1 MASYPKPT
9 NTGSTFNAPNWIA
22 PTVNSADTAFL
33 NANYCQYPIV
43 QGGINT
49 KSITATGSVGV
60 SSNILMNGVAGVNYI
75 EFPDG
80 TKQYTGTQDFSGYA
94 FTDISNTFTKLNTF
108 DGNLAIG
115 GTLGVNYIQY
125 PDGSKQYT
133 APAGDDINTVYNDVS
148 NTFLSPT
155 IQKFQGSNATTT
167 TTAPLQF
174 TNVSTGEFGSLYV
187 DPSVNNDLTL
197 YSNQSG
203 GGLTI
208 RNSTNSFTIN
218 PTTTNTASFLNPIVS
233 SGSITGNSFKINTN
247 TIGDDLYSIESFGNF
262 GLYIVNTSN
271 NNGKITLSN
280 NGSIYASITCTAQNE
295 ITCSGS
301 LIVSS
306 QTYPLA
312 SSNQTA
318 TIGYVNDALQ
328 GVGDITSTGNN
339 NFSGINT
346 FSNFCGTSATQT
358 YPLPS
363 GNQFT
368 TTSYVN
374 NLNTI
379 ASTFTLAS
387 QQASFTGSL
396 ACLLT
401 SSNLYQFTT
410 NNSVAFSPYVPTTSY
425 LICSSPYIST
435 NITFSASITELSTN
449 RIIGATVSISY
460 GSTTFSYVRID
471 TANNFASG
479 NYTLTF
485 NGYAYK

>member
-33 NANYCQYPIV
+33 NANYCQYPTV

-115 GTLGVNYIQY
+115 GTLGINYIQY

-155 IQKFQGSNATTT
+155 IQKFQGSNATEPL
-167 TTAPLQF
+167 TAPLQF

-208 RNSTNSFTIN
+208 RNVDGNSFTIN
-218 PTTTNTASFLNPIVS
+218 PTTGNTCSIINPVDCSF
-233 SGSITGNSFKINTN
+233 SITGDSLTTGTDLTFSSDGTVQTTAFTTSLLTPYALLASPALTGSATLDGNPIATTN
-247 TIGDDLYSIESFGNF
+247 QIPSIV
-262 GLYIVNTSN
+262 GL
-271 NNGKITLSN
+271 
-280 NGSIYASITCTAQNE
+280 A
-295 ITCSGS
+295 
-301 LIVSS
+301 
-306 QTYPLA
+306 PLA
-312 SSNQTA
+312 SPALTGSATLDGNPIATTNQIPSIVGLAPLASPALTGTA
-318 TIGYVNDALQ
+318 TLNGNVIATVNQ
-328 GVGDITSTGNN
+328 ITSTGIIQGTTPVLTFPTNLYTSTLAQTGYFTNDIVCSTGSSNIAIYLPNTLVPIDTGNYNWFVSMNQDFQFTISAGDMQTLYGFWYYAKPVASTNLLQIVMCASLHFNN
-339 NFSGINT
+339 
-346 FSNFCGTSATQT
+346 GTNCNG
-358 YPLPS
+358 LPS
-363 GNQFT
+363 
-368 TTSYVN
+368 
-374 NLNTI
+374 
-379 ASTFTLAS
+379 
-387 QQASFTGSL
+387 ASFTWMAIPKTL
-396 ACLLT
+396 A
-401 SSNLYQFTT
+401 
-410 NNSVAFSPYVPTTSY
+410 
-425 LICSSPYIST
+425 
-435 NITFSASITELSTN
+435 
-449 RIIGATVSISY
+449 
-460 GSTTFSYVRID
+460 
-471 TANNFASG
+471 
-479 NYTLTF
+479 
-485 NGYAYK
+485 